1 MSKLLELISR
11 LGQQAAQPIGFEALA
26 GKVEAS
32 PSMALIGI
40 ASASTCDSDLD
51 AIGREFVDAVV
62 FDPDEARFALES
74 GQFDD
79 LIWGIVY
86 RSMEDEVLESLV
98 SAGCDFLFFEID
110 NAPAAIVSLT
120 DVALIVTLEEPV
132 SRRTSEALRSL
143 GVDGSWNVSGQARL
157 SGLEFGY
164 LINLSQIAASTGGV
178 TLVNDDG
185 GNSLVTLT
193 ALRNAG
199 VDGLVTSLSCHDR
212 VIELAHAIRQ
222 LPPRTA
228 RRSKSWQALSP
239 EANL

>member
-143 GVDGSWNVSGQARL
+143 GVDGSWNVSGLARL
-157 SGLEFGY
+157 
-164 LINLSQIAASTGGV
+164 AASSSSI
-178 TLVNDDG
+178 L
-185 GNSLVTLT
+185 LT
-193 ALRNAG
+193 SPRSARQQVEL
-199 VDGLVTSLSCHDR
+199 LLSTMAAAAR
-212 VIELAHAIRQ
+212 LQAS
-222 LPPRTA
+222 PR
-228 RRSKSWQALSP
+228 
-239 EANL
+239 

>member
-143 GVDGSWNVSGQARL
+143 GVDGSWNVSGLARL
-157 SGLEFGY
+157 ADLEFED
-164 LINLSQIAASTGGV
+164 LIDVTKIGASTGGV
-178 TLVNDDG
+178 TLLHDG
-185 GNSLVTLT
+185 GGSSIANLT
-193 ALRNAG
+193 ALRDAG
-199 VDGLVTSLSCHDR
+199 VDGLVTSLSDHKR
-212 VIELAHAIRQ
+212 VIELADATRQ

>member
-11 LGQQAAQPIGFEALA
+11 LGQHAAQPIGFEALA

-110 NAPAAIVSLT
+110 NAPAAILSQP
-120 DVALIVTLEEPV
+120 DVALIAALKAPV

-143 GVDGSWNVSGQARL
+143 GVDGSWNVSGQAR
-157 SGLEFGY
+157 SGGLEFED
-164 LINLSQIAASTGGV
+164 LINLNQIAASTGGV
-178 TLVNDDG
+178 TLTNVDG
-185 GNSLVTLT
+185 DISISGLA
-193 ALRNAG
+193 ALRDAG
-199 VDGLVTSLSCHDR
+199 VDGLVTLLSDHKR
-212 VIELAHAIRQ
+212 VTELADAIRQ
-222 LPPRTA
+222 LPPRTP
-228 RRSKSWQALSP
+228 RRSKGWQALSP
-239 EANL
+239 EAEH